1 VLLDSTPIGVILNI
15 YKPGGIIME
24 TKKFSVPNISCG
36 HCVMTIQRE
45 LNEVEGVKKVE
56 GDPTT
61 KEITVEWENPA
72 TLEEIKST
80 LEEIKYPAAD

>member
-1 VLLDSTPIGVILNI
+1 
-15 YKPGGIIME
+15 ME
-24 TKKFSVPNISCG
+24 TKKLSVPNISCG

-45 LNEVEGVKKVE
+45 LKEVEGVKKVE

-72 TLEEIKST
+72 TLEKIKST
-80 LEEIKYPAAD
+80 LEEINYPAAD